1 VVFMILSFLCT
12 CDLVQGLGDGRG
24 KSYDADPLVAA
35 SGWEV
40 RHASNGAVRAHDERE
55 RDRRAASRAVRKWGM
70 EVPTRSPS
78 SREGEMTGGGG
89 DSASSSPPRVVS
101 SQHQGVAS
109 LLTGPSIDE

>member
-24 KSYDADPLVAA
+24 KSYDADPPVAA

-55 RDRRAASRAVRKWGM
+55 RDRRAASRAARKWGM

-89 DSASSSPPRVVS
+89 LCLLVSPS
-101 SQHQGVAS
+101 CD
-109 LLTGPSIDE
+109 LLSTSRCGFPIDRALDR